1 MPNLLDAIG
10 NLQSVAF
17 EEVYIP
23 DMGSFQTFEADI
35 QIEAD
40 GCDYV
45 FSTLRIYTHQPGKDG
60 DGFFTAKLE
69 TATQQR
75 IVLALKS
82 FIENDRA
89 TYERLCELADAE
101 GLRVHLM
108 EAA

>member
-10 NLQSVAF
+10 SLSRVAF

-23 DMGSFQTFEADI
+23 DMGSIQTFEADI

-45 FSTLRIYTHQPGKDG
+45 FRALRIYTHQTGKDG
-60 DGFFTAKLE
+60 DGFFTAKLD
-69 TATQQR
+69 TSTQQR
-75 IVLALKS
+75 IALALKS
-82 FIENDRA
+82 FVEGDA
-89 TYERLCELADAE
+89 QYERLCELADEE
-101 GLRVHLM
+101 GLRAYLM

>member
-23 DMGSFQTFEADI
+23 DMGSIQTFEADI

-40 GCDYV
+40 DCDYV
-45 FSTLRIYTHQPGKDG
+45 FRALRIYTHQPSKDG
-60 DGFFTAKLE
+60 DGFFTAKLD
-69 TATQQR
+69 TSTQQR
-75 IVLALKS
+75 VVLALKS
-82 FIENDRA
+82 FVEGDA
-89 TYERLCELADAE
+89 EYERLCELADGE
-101 GLRVHLM
+101 GLRAYLM